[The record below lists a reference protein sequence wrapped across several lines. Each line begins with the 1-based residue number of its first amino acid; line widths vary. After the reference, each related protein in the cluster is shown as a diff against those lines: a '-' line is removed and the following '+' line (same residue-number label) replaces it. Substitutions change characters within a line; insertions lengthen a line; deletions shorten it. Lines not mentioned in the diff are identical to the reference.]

1 MPFKNKYSLDDYKKA
16 IELREQGFGSLRIS
30 KILGYKTRSAI
41 ETWIN
46 GVMKPYYSSEKRIN
60 YCKSSKLIERMR
72 EMNKITQ
79 PKAVKISAELRTKRL
94 PINAKNLTEELA
106 YVLGVVYCDGHVS
119 IKQRKVILSA
129 TDKDFVL
136 NFKNNLEKWS
146 NFKARFYS
154 RNLKKPDYIKTRK
167 LQYVSYIDS
176 KEASMFLKKFNA
188 NDLLNATDKIKAS
201 FLMGCFDSEGC
212 VFKDKSGLA
221 WYNTNYNLTI
231 LINKLLKS
239 LNIYPTIIVRKLS
252 GIGNFKTNK
261 YYYTLSVYK
270 KESII
275 NFYKYIRFS
284 IQRKQERLIKQID
297 SIKIRMEVQQM
308 EDEISEKVIEK
319 QREDRDNHTVF
330 IGLKP
335 FMKSI

>member
-1 MPFKNKYSLDDYKKA
+1 MVGREESSSKCRGLCINRGGYLIPRSDNFEEKLLNDYLISSDLIIHRVVLQK
-16 IELREQGFGSLRIS
+16 FGSI
-30 KILGYKTRSAI
+30 IGNNRSFGIYAHTI
-41 ETWIN
+41 
-46 GVMKPYYSSEKRIN
+46 GQ
-60 YCKSSKLIERMR
+60 
-72 EMNKITQ
+72 EMNRFGNLVRGIFGTDPIQ
-79 PKAVKISAELRTKRL
+79 TKM
-94 PINAKNLTEELA
+94 N
-106 YVLGVVYCDGHVS
+106 S
-119 IKQRKVILSA
+119 
-129 TDKDFVL
+129 
-136 NFKNNLEKWS
+136 LES
-146 NFKARFYS
+146 SFIFDNHAF
-154 RNLKKPDYIKTRK
+154 RK
-167 LQYVSYIDS
+167 LGW
-176 KEASMFLKKFNA
+176 NA